1 MPKRRLTQAD
11 ARRIALAL
19 PEATEGAHMGHA
31 DFRVSNKIFASL
43 PKSGQVAMKI
53 APENLDALVRSDPET
68 FKDVWGGRWLG
79 VNLDRVARPVLRD
92 LLEDAWRLTAPKGL
106 RNSR

>member
-1 MPKRRLTQAD
+1 VPKRRLTQAD

-19 PEATEGAHMGHA
+19 PEAEEGAHMGHA
-31 DFRVSNKIFASL
+31 DFRVRNKIFASL
-43 PKSGQVAMKI
+43 PRRGQVAMKV

-79 VNLDRVARPVLRD
+79 VNLDRVSRPVLRD
-92 LLEDAWRLTAPKGL
+92 LLEDAWRMTAPKGL
-106 RNSR
+106 RGTR